1 MNLKQRRLVIV
12 GLTLIPLFLSGYFFG
27 VAWITP
33 AVIFFLIAV
42 LFGNKLDRLQ
52 KKIEEGVI
60 K

>member
-27 VAWITP
+27 VVWITTSI
-33 AVIFFLIAV
+33 VFLLIAV
-42 LFGNKLDRLQ
+42 FFGNKLDKLQ
-52 KKIEEGVI
+52 NKIEGER